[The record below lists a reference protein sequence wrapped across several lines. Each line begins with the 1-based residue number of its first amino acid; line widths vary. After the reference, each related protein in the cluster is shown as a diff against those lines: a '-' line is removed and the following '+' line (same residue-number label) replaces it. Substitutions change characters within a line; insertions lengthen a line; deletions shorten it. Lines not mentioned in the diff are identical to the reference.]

1 MKIKMRFNYLILII
15 GLIASCIGTP
25 GTKINQED
33 SQSTVSDEIKDGVFI
48 HVTESYADP
57 HRLLM
62 PLKMATIMADN
73 KDVLVYMDIHAVEVL
88 VNGAED
94 ITMEGFDSAKTYIK
108 ILLEKGVNIYACP
121 TCLKVAGFNPEDL
134 AEGIQVAQKDK
145 FFDFTKGKIIT
156 LDY

>member
-1 MKIKMRFNYLILII
+1 MKFYFLLLIV
-15 GLIASCIGTP
+15 GLFISCTGTP
-25 GTKINQED
+25 EVKITRVESPAAD
-33 SQSTVSDEIKDGVFI
+33 TIKDGILI
-48 HVTESYADP
+48 HITESYADP

-73 KDVLVYMDIHAVEVL
+73 KDVLVYMDIHAVNIL

-108 ILLEKGVNIYACP
+108 ILLEKGVEIYACP

-145 FFDFTKGKIIT
+145 FFDFTEGRIIA